1 MRRSAAEYGMHE
13 LYATET
19 IWQIIFVTGILGGGA
34 AALSGRAIALT
45 WRPYWHVL
53 VYMLLLGAA
62 VRFVHFALF
71 EADLLSWPSYI
82 VDTLYFVA
90 LGSLSFRLTRVRQMV
105 RQYPWLYER
114 LSLLAWRE
122 RTGT

>member
-1 MRRSAAEYGMHE
+1 MGE

-19 IWQIIFVTGILGGGA
+19 IWQILFVTGILGGGA

-45 WRPYWHVL
+45 WRPYWHVI
-53 VYMLLLGAA
+53 VYMLLLGCA
-62 VRFVHFALF
+62 VRFIHFALF
-71 EADLLSWPSYI
+71 EAHLLSWPSYL

-90 LGSLSFRLTRVRQMV
+90 LGSLSFRLTRAGQMV

-114 LSLLAWRE
+114 VSLLAWRQRDNADTLAHE
-122 RTGT
+122 

>member
-1 MRRSAAEYGMHE
+1 MGE
-13 LYATET
+13 LYETET
-19 IWQIIFVTGILGGGA
+19 IWQILFVTGILGGGA

-45 WRPYWHVL
+45 WRPYWHVV

-71 EADLLSWPSYI
+71 EADLLSLPSYV

-90 LGSLSFRLTRVRQMV
+90 LGSLSFRLTRSGQMV

-114 LSLLAWRE
+114 AGPLAWRE
-122 RTGT
+122 RAGA

>member
-1 MRRSAAEYGMHE
+1 MGE

-19 IWQIIFVTGILGGGA
+19 IWQILFVTGILGGGA

-45 WRPYWHVL
+45 WRPYWHVV

-71 EADLLSWPSYI
+71 EADLLSLPSYL
-82 VDTLYFVA
+82 VDTLYFVG
-90 LGSLSFRLTRVRQMV
+90 LGSLSFRLTRAGQMV

-114 LSLLAWRE
+114 AGPLGWHE
-122 RTGT
+122 RTQP